1 MSRAKKMWPAPTM
14 SRRRFLRDLGVSAAA
29 VPLLVGLDSLYAKA
43 QVPVV
48 PKKRFVFMYSP
59 NGILYSAWRIPQPGA
74 SLDIADGT
82 LLSDPARTLQ
92 PLSPNADKLLVLDR
106 LSLIGARSVYNDP
119 TTAALTINGTTV
131 QPSSVDGIPHPGG
144 DQKGMGNLLTGQV
157 LIGGDDNFTSPGLG
171 NGISVDQVIA
181 NQLFKGKVRFPSLQ
195 LAVMGTNDLYDYNDR
210 QVEKVL
216 SYSGPANPLV
226 PVSDPFVL
234 YNLLFGSPTLAQT
247 ATNLRLLMDKTVLD
261 GVQADF
267 TRLQPK
273 VSSAD
278 WQILQQ
284 HQQSVRDIEGQLTAA
299 AVASCTAPLAPAA
312 PAGVDITSA
321 AATLSWTEMPGVTPV
336 SGKMLIDLMVQAL
349 ACGLTNVVTF
359 QFAHA
364 EDNLVYPWVN
374 NGAGLP
380 PSQCGLSGV
389 GQHNMA
395 HERDPNLIFIDQ
407 WYASQFNY
415 MITQLDEIPE
425 SGMPGTSVLDNSLLM
440 HTSDVSDA
448 SSHISDNMAITLAGS
463 NGGYFKQGQALRFNS
478 VFTPLAIPP
487 NSDPSSYFL
496 TDEWYTTAVQAAALD
511 QATVSGPD
519 LSNNDLMASIL
530 DSFGLDIAEVAP
542 SIADPRF
549 FHGLLPGVKFGS

>member
-1 MSRAKKMWPAPTM
+1 MSGPKQRLSSPTM

-29 VPLLVGLDSLYAKA
+29 VPFLAGLDTLYAKA
-43 QVPVV
+43 QVPLV

-59 NGILYSAWRIPQPGA
+59 NGILYSAWRLPQPGA
-74 SLDIADGT
+74 SLDISDGT

-92 PLSPNADKLLVLDR
+92 PLSANADKLLVLDR
-106 LSLIGARSVYNDP
+106 LSLIGARNVYNDP
-119 TTAALTINGTTV
+119 ASAALTINGMTV
-131 QPSSVDGIPHPGG
+131 QPSSADGLSHPGS

-157 LIGGDDNFTSPGLG
+157 LTGGENNFGDAGLG
-171 NGISVDQVIA
+171 SGISVDQVIA
-181 NQLFKGKVRFPSLQ
+181 NQIFKGKVKFPSLQ
-195 LAVMGTNDLYDYNDR
+195 LAVMGTNNLYDYTDR
-210 QVEKVL
+210 QVEKEL
-216 SYSGPANPLV
+216 SYTGPGNPLV

-234 YNLLFGSPTLAQT
+234 YNSLFGMTTQPVA
-247 ATNLRLLMDKTVLD
+247 NLRLLMDKTVLD

-267 TRLQPK
+267 TRLQPR

-278 WQILQQ
+278 WQLLQQ

-299 AVASCTAPLAPAA
+299 AVASCSAALAPAA
-312 PAGVDITSA
+312 PAGVDITNTS
-321 AATLSWTEMPGVTPV
+321 ATLAWTEMLGVTPI

-359 QFAHA
+359 QWTHA
-364 EDNLVYPWVN
+364 EDNLTYPWVN

-380 PSQCGLSGV
+380 PSQCNLSGV
-389 GQHNMA
+389 GQRIMA

-415 MITQLDEIPE
+415 MITQLDQIPE

-440 HTSDVSDA
+440 HASDVSDA
-448 SSHISDNMAITLAGS
+448 ASNISDNMSITLAGS

-478 VFTPLAIPP
+478 VFTPLPIPA

-496 TDEWYTTAVQAAALD
+496 TNDWYTTAIQTAAQD

-530 DSFGLDIAEVAP
+530 DSFGLDVAIAAP

-549 FHGLLPGVKFGS
+549 FHGLLPGVKVGS